1 MDIFEYDKRE
11 GIPLL
16 CGVDEAGRGPLAGD
30 VYAAAVILPQDCF
43 IEGLNDSKKLT
54 PKKRD
59 ELYDIIKEKAISF
72 SVGVATIAE
81 IEEYN
86 ILNATF
92 LAMSRAVDGLSVKP
106 QMVLVD
112 GNRNPK
118 LSVHS
123 KTVVK
128 GDATSACIAAAS
140 ILAKVERDRY
150 MEQIAL
156 DYPEYQ
162 FGKHKGYGTAL
173 HYEMLDKFGVSPVHR
188 KSFLKKYLSGEKT
201 NAEKKGE
208 FGENASAEYL
218 AKRGYEILFRNYH
231 SAYGEIDIIAEKENT
246 IAFVEVKTRKAGAV
260 IKAKEAVSPSKQQ
273 KIIRTALTFI
283 SENNIK
289 LQPSFDVI
297 EVYTTGEKRLEV
309 SMINHLEN
317 AFDGGESDVY
327 I

>member
-30 VYAAAVILPQDCF
+30 VYAAAVILPTDCY

-59 ELYDIIKEKAISF
+59 ELYDVIKEKAVAY
-72 SVGVATIAE
+72 SVGIATIAE
-81 IEEYN
+81 IEEHN

-123 KTVVK
+123 KTVIK

-150 MEQIAL
+150 MEKIAEE
-156 DYPEYQ
+156 YPEYQ
-162 FGKHKGYGTAL
+162 FDKHKGYGTAL
-173 HYEMLDKFGVSPVHR
+173 HYEMLDKYGVSPVHR

-201 NAEKKGE
+201 PAAKKGE
-208 FGENASAEYL
+208 FGENAACDYL
-218 AKRGYEILFRNYH
+218 KENGYEILFRNYH
-231 SAYGEIDIIAEKENT
+231 SVYGEVDIIAKKEEV
-246 IAFVEVKTRKAGAV
+246 IAFVEVKTRKADV
-260 IKAKEAVSPSKQQ
+260 KVKAKDAVSLSKQG
-273 KIIRTALTFI
+273 KIIKTALTYI
-283 SENNIK
+283 AENQIK
-289 LQPSFDVI
+289 LQPSFDVV
-297 EVYTTGEKRLEV
+297 EVYTTGKTALEV
-309 SMINHLEN
+309 EAVNHLKN
-317 AFDGGESDVY
+317 AYGGAGNVY